1 MSSTLRPI
9 GPAMRMVS
17 AGRCGTRPWVG
28 FSDARPQ
35 WEAGSRTE
43 PAISVPT
50 ETNPAPA
57 ATEAP
62 APADDPPVF
71 QASPQGL
78 RVMPCSELMPDA
90 IRPQSG
96 MVVLAKITAPA
107 SRSAIAGGES

>member
-1 MSSTLRPI
+1 
-9 GPAMRMVS
+9 MRIVS

-28 FSDARPQ
+28 FSPASPQ
-35 WEAGSRTE
+35 CAAGRRTE

-50 ETNPAPA
+50 ETYPAPA

-62 APADDPPVF
+62 APAEEPPVF

-78 RVMPCSELMPDA
+78 RVIPYSELIPEA
-90 IRPQSG
+90 IKPQSG
-96 MVVLAKITAPA
+96 IVGLAKITAPA

>member
-1 MSSTLRPI
+1 M

-28 FSDARPQ
+28 FSPARPQ
-35 WEAGSRTE
+35 CAAGRRTE

-50 ETNPAPA
+50 ETYPAPA
-57 ATEAP
+57 ATDAP
-62 APADDPPVF
+62 APADEPPVF

-78 RVMPCSELMPDA
+78 RVMPCSELIPDA

-96 MVVLAKITAPA
+96 MVVFAKITAPA
-107 SRSAIAGGES
+107 SRNAIAGGES